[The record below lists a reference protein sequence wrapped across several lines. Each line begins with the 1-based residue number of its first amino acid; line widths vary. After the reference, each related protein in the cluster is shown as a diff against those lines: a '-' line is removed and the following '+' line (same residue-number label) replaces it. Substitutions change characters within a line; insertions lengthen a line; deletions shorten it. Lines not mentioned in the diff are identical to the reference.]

1 MDFRIFEEIG
11 AVPNIVRGLKRELI
25 GMQFQYAI
33 EKTNTLKHFCRNG
46 IGTRGT
52 IEQYDKIM
60 NELINTGYSS
70 RNIYDVLTKE
80 EIELLGPDQYIERNY
95 SEWCKDDNYVA
106 EE

>member
-1 MDFRIFEEIG
+1 MNFRIFEEIG
-11 AVPNIVRGLKRELI
+11 AIPNIIGGLKQELI

-33 EKTNTLKHFCRNG
+33 EKTNTLRAFHRNG
-46 IGTRGT
+46 IKTRGT

-60 NELINTGYSS
+60 NELCNTGYSS
-70 RNIYDVLTKE
+70 RNIHDVLAKE
-80 EIELLGPDQYIERNY
+80 EIELLGPDQYLERNY